1 MLREHSEALLLR
13 ELEAEVRKH
22 LSRHMPPA
30 EVSVTFGG
38 GGSRS
43 SAACSAGG
51 FPPQRLRRGKIARG
65 FSGLRDTSR
74 PQTETQPTRPTAST
88 AATSAFPAGKLLT
101 PRAKVLGVDEKPTPD
116 FRPPVMLGQAD
127 SRGWRTETYAPN
139 DGDALTYIYQ
149 PEMSIGQLAN
159 ENRELESPHRK
170 ALGSGKT
177 HRNASARKSS
187 MADEEG
193 GETGQQEQEQADLQ
207 EGEES
212 WPRDA
217 AADAGGGG
225 ADSKIEIAV
234 NLRSAHGNLPEPG
247 DLEGGIPGTACVESM
262 MSASHVDGG
271 GGPADVPTGTGTN
284 PKGHTSVT
292 SISDESS
299 HSLSHLH
306 STLLLLTGPPR
317 PHQPSPPHAPAKTF
331 WAGNVAQVHTQ
342 TYKLHI
348 LIS

>member
-22 LSRHMPPA
+22 LSQHMPPA

-65 FSGLRDTSR
+65 FSGLREASR
-74 PQTETQPTRPTAST
+74 PQTETQPTRPTGST
-88 AATSAFPAGKLLT
+88 TATSAFLAGKLLT

-139 DGDALTYIYQ
+139 DGEALTYIYQ

-159 ENRELESPHRK
+159 ENCELKSPHRK
-170 ALGSGKT
+170 AFGSGKT
-177 HRNASARKSS
+177 HRNASARESS

-207 EGEES
+207 EGEERR
-212 WPRDA
+212 PRDA
-217 AADAGGGG
+217 AADAGGSG

-234 NLRSAHGNLPEPG
+234 NLRSAHGNLQEPG
-247 DLEGGIPGTACVESM
+247 GGVPGTACVESKI
-262 MSASHVDGG
+262 SASHVDGD
-271 GGPADVPTGTGTN
+271 GGPADVPTDTCSNRRGDTSLTSN
-284 PKGHTSVT
+284 P
-292 SISDESS
+292 DESS

-306 STLLLLTGPPR
+306 STLLLLTGPPQ

-331 WAGNVAQVHTQ
+331 WAGNVAQVHT
-342 TYKLHI
+342 
-348 LIS
+348 